1 MAAPSPLVIDGVKVA
16 VRPVTLLIFPPNVPE
31 YCGHPGYVTGH
42 GLDLTEGVRCGWCHV
57 DHPVTGLVEIYST
70 L

>member
-31 YCGHPGYVTGH
+31 YCGHPGWIEGH
-42 GLDLTEGVRCGWCHV
+42 GIGLGDGVHCGWCHC
-57 DHPVTGLVEIYST
+57 DHPVTASMETYSV